1 METRLNASVGAG
13 KPRSD
18 NTSLLGLGADHN
30 GEKSI
35 IPNGH
40 VVFIF
45 HLVTGRDDD
54 LL

>member
-1 METRLNASVGAG
+1 MEMRLNASVGVG
-13 KPRSD
+13 KPR
-18 NTSLLGLGADHN
+18 LADHD
-30 GEKSI
+30 GEESI

-45 HLVTGRDDD
+45 RLVTGRDDD